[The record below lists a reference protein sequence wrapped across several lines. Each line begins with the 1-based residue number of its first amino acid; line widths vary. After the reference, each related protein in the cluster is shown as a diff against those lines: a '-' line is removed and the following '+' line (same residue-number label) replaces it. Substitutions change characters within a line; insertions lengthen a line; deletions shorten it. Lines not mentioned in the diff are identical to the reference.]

1 MGVGKRVC
9 TIKVRVNLGAL
20 WLLYCTCAHTYM
32 DIIKKECHQN
42 EVGSIK
48 RWENK
53 SIKQYRK
60 QTQTTQY
67 HDIRNITN
75 KL

>member
-1 MGVGKRVC
+1 MVCQVGVGKRVC

-32 DIIKKECHQN
+32 HIIKKECHQN

-48 RWENK
+48 
-53 SIKQYRK
+53 SVHPSSA
-60 QTQTTQY
+60 T
-67 HDIRNITN
+67 
-75 KL
+75 